1 MTLDE
6 AMNLSD
12 HRGGLDFLYEK
23 VLALAKDLPE
33 QVPFLE
39 VGTRAGGSALV
50 FLHAILASGKT
61 QRPMITVD
69 PYGNKGYWV
78 ADEHKDTLYGEEFYW
93 QAMVALSLFAQ
104 EHKLFHVHYRMRSLD
119 FAAIWPYIPLW
130 HNGEQVPVTF
140 GFVYLDG
147 EHIDKTV
154 ARELYFAMVHLHI
167 GGLIVI
173 DDSEHVIDSTL
184 EPIPSFIRDG
194 YANGNRLYGE
204 Y

>member
-33 QVPFLE
+33 RVPFLE
-39 VGTRAGGSALV
+39 IGTRAGGSALV
-50 FLHAILASGKT
+50 FLHAILASGKLN
-61 QRPMITVD
+61 RPLITVD

-78 ADEHKDTLYGEEFYW
+78 ADKCRDTLYGESFYW

-104 EHKLFHVHYRMRSLD
+104 EHELFHVHYRMRSLD
-119 FAAIWPYIPLW
+119 FAGIWPHIPLW
-130 HNGEQVPVTF
+130 HNGEPVPVPF

-154 ARELYFAMVHLHI
+154 ARELEWAITTLHT

-173 DDSEHVIDSTL
+173 DDSEHILKSER
-184 EPIPSFIRDG
+184 EPIPTFIRDG
-194 YANGNRLYGE
+194 YAHGNRLYGE